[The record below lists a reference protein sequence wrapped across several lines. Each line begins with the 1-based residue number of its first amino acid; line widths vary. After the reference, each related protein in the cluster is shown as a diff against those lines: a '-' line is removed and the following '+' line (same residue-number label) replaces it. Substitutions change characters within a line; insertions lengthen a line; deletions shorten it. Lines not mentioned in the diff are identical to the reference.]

1 MTFSQYLEGGICKMA
16 LIFVQYVQKLTNII
30 NRMDGISSFDIM
42 SKTSVLCYKDVY

>member
-1 MTFSQYLEGGICKMA
+1 MA